1 MAEQNTQRSATV
13 WMKSASALALTLAA
27 TLSALSPAAHAQS
40 TDQGALPAAAQQ
52 GDVTFLSGGVGK
64 DESDA
69 IKKAA
74 AHWPLSLSFIGG
86 DRNFV
91 ADVAVKITDA
101 KGATVLET
109 SAKGPYMMVRLH
121 PGHYTVHAT
130 DAGQEVTHAVNVTE
144 KGHARASF
152 SWKHA

>member
-1 MAEQNTQRSATV
+1 MAEQRKMAAPA
-13 WMKSASALALTLAA
+13 WMKGVGALAVSLAA
-27 TLSALSPAAHAQS
+27 TLSVLSPVVHAQS
-40 TDQGALPAAAQQ
+40 ADQGSLPAAAQQ

-69 IKKAA
+69 IKKAS
-74 AHWPLSLSFIGG
+74 AHWPLSLTFIGG

-101 KGATVLET
+101 KGGTVLET
-109 SAKGPYMMVRLH
+109 SAKGPYMLVRLR

-130 DAGQEVTHAVNVTE
+130 YSGKEQTRAVNVTD
-144 KGHARASF
+144 KGHARARF
-152 SWKHA
+152 SWKHQ